1 MTSAKQRAVSVA
13 SRINGSVQELT
24 SMTQLCRIV
33 SNALGMRSIAGAE
46 MADSVFSS
54 QTIEAGPDTVFNR
67 TVFIHTNR
75 LDG

>member
-1 MTSAKQRAVSVA
+1 
-13 SRINGSVQELT
+13 
-24 SMTQLCRIV
+24 
-33 SNALGMRSIAGAE
+33 MRSIAGAE